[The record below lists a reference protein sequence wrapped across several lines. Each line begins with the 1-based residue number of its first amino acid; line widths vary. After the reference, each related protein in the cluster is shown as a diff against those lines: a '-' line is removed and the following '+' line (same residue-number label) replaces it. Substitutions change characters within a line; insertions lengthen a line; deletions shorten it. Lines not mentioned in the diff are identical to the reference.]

1 MAPITTFEDFLQEWN
16 AEDKYLTVHTSGST
30 GAPKP
35 IRVEKKRMRA
45 SARLTCDFLG
55 LKEGDN
61 ALLCL
66 PLDYIAGKMMVVRAL
81 ERKLNLHCIKPGSH
95 PMAESGLP
103 SVIDLCAMVPM
114 QVMRSLQSAPER
126 ENLCRI
132 RHLLIGGGSIHP
144 LLEAELQT
152 LPCQAWSTY
161 GMTETLS
168 HIALRK
174 VNGPDASLWY
184 RPFEGIRISLTDG
197 ECLAIHAPMLCP
209 EVLHTHDRAEI
220 RQTQDGHTE
229 FRILGRTDNVIS
241 SGGIKIQTEEVES
254 LLAPHL
260 RQPFMITKCSDPELG
275 EKVVLLTE
283 STSIH
288 DIETTCRTVLP
299 HHWQPRRIICVD
311 AIPLTPNGK
320 PARAEAQKIA
330 EGQG

>member
-1 MAPITTFEDFLQEWN
+1 
-16 AEDKYLTVHTSGST
+16 
-30 GAPKP
+30 
-35 IRVEKKRMRA
+35 
-45 SARLTCDFLG
+45 
-55 LKEGDN
+55 
-61 ALLCL
+61 
-66 PLDYIAGKMMVVRAL
+66 MMVVRVL

-144 LLEAELQT
+144 LLEAELQA

-197 ECLAIHAPMLCP
+197 ECLAIHAPMVCP

-220 RQTQDGHTE
+220 RQAQDGHTE

-299 HHWQPRRIICVD
+299 RHWQPRRIICVD

>member
-1 MAPITTFEDFLQEWN
+1 MAQIATLDDFLQEWN
-16 AEDKYLTVHTSGST
+16 AEDEYLTVHTSGST

-81 ERKLNLHCIKPGSH
+81 ERRLNLHCIKPGSH
-95 PMAESGLP
+95 PMAENGLP
-103 SVIDLCAMVPM
+103 PVIDLCAMVPM
-114 QVMRSLQSAPER
+114 QVMRSLQSEQER
-126 ENLCRI
+126 KNLCRI

-144 LLEAELQT
+144 FLETELRT
-152 LPCQAWSTY
+152 LPNNIWSTY

-184 RPFEGIRISLTDG
+184 RPFEGIEVRLNAKG
-197 ECLAIHAPMLCP
+197 CLAIHAPMVCP
-209 EVLHTHDRAEI
+209 EVLHTHDIAEL
-220 RQTQDGHTE
+220 RQHQGHTE
-229 FRILGRTDNVIS
+229 FRILGRTDNVIT
-241 SGGIKIQTEEVES
+241 SGGLKIQTEEVES
-254 LLAPHL
+254 LLAAHL
-260 RQPFMITKCSDPELG
+260 QKPFMITKCNDPELG

-283 STSIH
+283 STSTQ
-288 DIETTCRTVLP
+288 DIENICRAILP
-299 HHWQPRRIICVD
+299 RHWQPRRIICVD

-320 PARAEAQKIA
+320 PARAKAQKIA
-330 EGQG
+330 EEQN